1 MRAWISSPHFPEA
14 FRLQIQTEIG
24 ENAKENIDTRDVDYL
39 DAVHTGLSECEWEAQ
54 EINGVICNEAKNRDI
69 SLRDAF
75 QTLYWIVLNQD
86 YGPKLASIL
95 AEIER
100 GTVLDL
106 LKMAI
111 ADV

>member
-1 MRAWISSPHFPEA
+1 M
-14 FRLQIQTEIG
+14 QIQTEIG
-24 ENAKENIDTRDVDYL
+24 ENAKGNIDARDVDYL
-39 DAVHTGLSECEWEAQ
+39 KAVQTGFSECQWDAQ
-54 EINGVICNEAKNRDI
+54 EINGVICNEAKNRDV

-100 GTVLDL
+100 ETALNL